1 MKLKA
6 AFSYSLNNRTLP
18 GCVASARIEPHANKE
33 SLITVSSS
41 NKVIIQGVES
51 SLHISD
57 GVRCLSLLPLE
68 DERDAIV
75 VGTDSHLIVYDAHDN
90 VTLFQREVPD
100 GVNCF
105 AIGSLAN
112 FGTLILCGGNC
123 AIWGFNKNGEDVFW
137 TVTGDLVTALA
148 LADLDGDSQNELIV
162 GSQDYEIRLFKG
174 DLMREE
180 IIEIDVVIS
189 LCHIRDSLYAY
200 ALGNGSVGVYDNTTR
215 LWRTK
220 SKVNIVSIM
229 LFPSSDY
236 LACIWTAG
244 KVDIRR
250 VTSGEDV
257 MKEQL
262 NGEVSGAIRSKSSP
276 ESSHEL
282 TIVFNDGKVR
292 GMEMEQPEDDDQDP
306 AALLREFGQ
315 KKHNLLVELNNFEQE
330 ERVGIEEA
338 PQFRIPANTQVKTV
352 LHVNITERRIELEVI
367 ADQTVPIRGTVILAE
382 GIFDGESFV
391 QLQDSNADCNDSM
404 IIPIYPQKDMHIE
417 MHVHAVLGYP
427 QSEIV
432 NLVLS
437 RHRLPRFSRFAL
449 LPNTE
454 EIVFPESK
462 VELNDVEVRPSLLAD
477 WIQGQII
484 VINIEQLSLPI
495 ELTTFD
501 FKFVRC
507 QPCEKTNLV
516 LQIQN
521 GTLSVFCDDL
531 EATSAIIQSIAL
543 HFGWEKLSSHAV
555 FPKEFE
561 KIKKIIADMDYMY
574 EVRDRLGTDISEK
587 HSLLKEMILRAE
599 DAMAIDEMVLGRKY
613 YTRLRNVERAV
624 RQDYLIGANNHE
636 TLVTSLRSLHKMI
649 EIGSKLR
656 VGQPSQAVVSA
667 CREAISTENLS
678 LIPKII
684 EFGAV

>member
-1 MKLKA
+1 MKLKPT
-6 AFSYSLNNRTLP
+6 FSYSLNSRILA
-18 GCVASARIEPHANKE
+18 GCIVSARIEPTATKE
-33 SLITVSSS
+33 TLIAVSAS

-57 GVRCLSLLPLE
+57 RVRCLSLLPLE
-68 DERDAIV
+68 DNRDAIV

-90 VTLFQREVPD
+90 ITLFQREVPD
-100 GVNCF
+100 GVNCI
-105 AIGSLAN
+105 AIGSLAK

-123 AIWGFNKNGEDVFW
+123 AIWGFNRSGDDVFW

-148 LADLDGDSQNELIV
+148 LGDIDGDEENELIV

-220 SKVNIVSIM
+220 SKVNIASIM
-229 LFPSSDY
+229 VFPTSDY
-236 LACIWTAG
+236 LACVWAAG
-244 KVDIRR
+244 KIDIRR
-250 VTSGEDV
+250 IASGEDV

-262 NGEVSGAIRSKSSP
+262 NGELSGAILSKSSI
-276 ESSHEL
+276 ERSHEL
-282 TIVFNDGKVR
+282 TIVYNDGKVR
-292 GMEMEQPEDDDQDP
+292 GMEMEQPEDDQLDP
-306 AALLREFGQ
+306 ALLLREFGQ

-338 PQFRIPANTQVKTV
+338 SEYRIPANTQVKTM
-352 LHVNITERRIELEVI
+352 LHVNIPERRIELEI
-367 ADQTVPIRGTVILAE
+367 LADQKVPIRGIVILAE

-391 QLQDSNADCNDSM
+391 QLQDSNIESYDSM
-404 IIPIYPQKDMHIE
+404 IIPIYPVKDMHIE
-417 MHVHAVLGYP
+417 MHVHSILGYP
-427 QSEIV
+427 QSDMV

-449 LPNTE
+449 ISSSDDVPY
-454 EIVFPESK
+454 PESK
-462 VELNDVEVRPSLLAD
+462 VELKDVEIRPSLLAD

-484 VINIEQLSLPI
+484 VTNSEQLSLPI
-495 ELTTFD
+495 ELLDFQ

-507 QPCEKTNLV
+507 QPCDKAYLILHIESGKLT
-516 LQIQN
+516 I
-521 GTLSVFCDDL
+521 FCDEL
-531 EATSAIIQSIAL
+531 EATSSIIQSIAL
-543 HFGWEKLSSHAV
+543 FFSWDKLSSHAV
-555 FPKEFE
+555 FPKEFDR
-561 KIKKIIADMDYMY
+561 INKIISDMDHMY

-599 DAMAIDEMVLGRKY
+599 DSIAIDEMILGRKY
-613 YTRLRNVERAV
+613 YSRLRNVERAV

-636 TLVTSLRSLHKMI
+636 TLVTSLRALHKMI
-649 EIGSKLR
+649 EIASKLR
-656 VGQPSQAVVSA
+656 VGLPSQAVVSA
-667 CREAISTENLS
+667 CRDAIANENLI
-678 LIPKII
+678 LIPTII
-684 EFGAV
+684 EFGAM

>member
-1 MKLKA
+1 MKLKS
-6 AFSYSLNNRTLP
+6 AFSYSLNSRILT
-18 GCVASARIEPHANKE
+18 GCVASARIEPDANKE

-57 GVRCLSLLPLE
+57 RVRCLSLLPL
-68 DERDAIV
+68 DANRDAIV

-105 AIGSLAN
+105 AIGCLAK

-123 AIWGFNKNGEDVFW
+123 AIWGFNKAGDDVFW

-148 LADLDGDSQNELIV
+148 LVDLDGDEENELVV

-180 IIEIDVVIS
+180 IIEIDVVIA
-189 LCHIRDSLYAY
+189 LCHVRDSLYAY

-229 LFPSSDY
+229 VFPSTDY
-236 LACIWTAG
+236 LACVWTAG
-244 KVDIRR
+244 KIDIRR
-250 VTSGEDV
+250 VRSGEDV

-262 NGEVSGAIRSKSSP
+262 SGDLSGAIRSKSSS
-276 ESSHEL
+276 ESSHEI

-292 GMEMEQPEDDDQDP
+292 GIEMEQPEDDQQDP
-306 AALLREFGQ
+306 AVLLREFGQ

-338 PQFRIPANTQVKTV
+338 SEYRIPANTQVKTV
-352 LHVNITERRIELEVI
+352 LHVNIPERRIELEVL
-367 ADQTVPIRGTVILAE
+367 ADQKVPIRGTVILAE
-382 GIFDGESFV
+382 GIFEGESFV
-391 QLQDSNADCNDSM
+391 QLQDSNAESHDSM
-404 IIPIYPQKDMHIE
+404 VIPIYPQKDMHIE
-417 MHVHAVLGYP
+417 MHVHAILGYP
-427 QSEIV
+427 QSDMV

-437 RHRLPRFSRFAL
+437 RHRLPRFARFAL
-449 LPNTE
+449 LASSE
-454 EIVFPESK
+454 EIPYPVSK
-462 VELNDVEVRPSLLAD
+462 VGLNDVEVRLSLIAE
-477 WIQGQII
+477 WIQGNII
-484 VINIEQLSLPI
+484 ITNNEQLSLSM
-495 ELTTFD
+495 ELTDFE

-507 QPCEKTNLV
+507 QPCEMAYLI
-516 LQIQN
+516 LRIEN
-521 GTLSVFCDDL
+521 GKLTIFCDDL
-531 EATSAIIQSIAL
+531 EATSAIIQSIAV
-543 HFGWEKLSSHAV
+543 FSNFEKLSSHAF

-561 KIKKIIADMDYMY
+561 KINKIITDMDHMY
-574 EVRDRLGTDISEK
+574 DVRARLGTDISEK

-599 DAMAIDEMVLGRKY
+599 DAITIDEMVLGRKY

-649 EIGSKLR
+649 EIASKLR
-656 VGQPSQAVVSA
+656 VGLPSQAVVTA
-667 CREAISTENLS
+667 CREAISNENLG
-678 LIPKII
+678 LIPNII
-684 EFGAV
+684 EFGAL